1 MLRTLWTGKSG
12 MISNQERL
20 DVISNNLANSTT
32 VGYKKVEIGFR
43 DLLMESLDRKG
54 VPLNNKESEIGTGVR
69 TSDWFRNDSQGNLLA
84 TTKPTDVAIDGN
96 GYFRIIAPDGEIAY
110 TRDGALSVDGY
121 NRLVDNRGNKLEIN
135 FLPGFSE
142 DNVKFT
148 KDNFVIDKS
157 GQLFISEQGTLKQVG
172 EIPLY
177 TAVGDKAFMSIGDN
191 LFKPMPGAEVIRA
204 RDFDLYQGKLEAS
217 NVDIA
222 TEFADMIITQ
232 RAFELNSRGVKTA
245 DEMWGMVNN
254 LRSK

>member
-96 GYFRIIAPDGEIAY
+96 GYFKIIAPDGEIAY
-110 TRDGALSVDGY
+110 TRDGALSIDGY

-157 GQLFISEQGTLKQVG
+157 GQLFINEQGTLKQVG

-191 LFKPMPGAEVIRA
+191 LFKPMPGSEVIRA
-204 RDFDLYQGKLEAS
+204 SDFNLYQGKLEAS